1 MTYQVETLSGLS
13 QILRFRRDPLE
24 FIGDAGRRSIDI
36 RQIQLGL
43 TDVFHVNHPDLIR
56 DVLVNHDWN
65 FEKGRG
71 LKMSK
76 PFLGNGLLTSE
87 GELHRR
93 QRRMVQP
100 AFHSARLASYAQA
113 MVSCAA
119 EMRAGW
125 TADKSYAID
134 QEMMRLTLQI
144 VGQTLFSADLQKDA
158 EGVGQSL
165 TQALKL
171 FRGLASPLAQL
182 FAPWRKWAQHRV
194 AQSRLQLES
203 ILRPIIEEHRTHPEK
218 YDDMLSMLMGAQEEN
233 TTGYMS
239 DELLLDESLTLFL
252 AGHETTAN
260 ALTWA
265 WYLLAQHPEEAD
277 SLYAELDSL
286 LAGRLPTLGDVPR
299 LEVTGRIFREVLRL
313 YPPAWII
320 ARTAVTDYRLGDVDV
335 PAGSMIFMSP
345 YATQRDPRFWDSPEV
360 FRPDRWKADANGRPK
375 FAYYPFAAGTRNCIG
390 ENFAMME
397 GVLGMATLAQQWR
410 FNLVPDQTV
419 EPFPKVTLRPRSS
432 MYFTLE
438 QRVPQPA

>member
-1 MTYQVETLSGLS
+1 MSYTVETLKGLAP
-13 QILRFRRDPLE
+13 ILRFRSEPLE

-36 RQIQLGL
+36 RQIQLGFR
-43 TDVFHVNHPDLIR
+43 DVFQVNHPDLVR

-71 LKMSK
+71 LKASK

-93 QRRMVQP
+93 QRRLVQP
-100 AFHSARLASYAQA
+100 AFHSARLASYAQS

-119 EMRAGW
+119 QMRGGW
-125 TADKSYAID
+125 KHGVPYAID

-144 VGQTLFSADLQKDA
+144 VGQTLFSADLQHDA
-158 EGVGQSL
+158 EGVGESL

-194 AQSRLQLES
+194 AQSRLQLEN

-218 YDDMLSMLMGAQEEN
+218 YDDMLSMLMGAQDDN

-265 WYLLAQHPEEAD
+265 WYLLAQHAAEAEL
-277 SLYAELDSL
+277 LYAELDTV
-286 LAGRLPTLGDVPR
+286 LAGRLPTLDDMPR
-299 LEVTGRIFREVLRL
+299 LDVTGRIFREVLRL

-320 ARTAVTDYRLGDVDV
+320 ARTAVTDYRLGEVDV
-335 PAGSMIFMSP
+335 PAGSMLFMSP
-345 YATQRDPRFWDSPEV
+345 YATQRDPRFWDEPEA
-360 FRPDRWKADANGRPK
+360 FRPDRWKGDANGRPK

-397 GVLGMATLAQQWR
+397 GVLVMATLAQQWR
-410 FNLVPDQTV
+410 FGLVPHQTI
-419 EPFPKVTLRPRSS
+419 EPFPRVTLRPRNSI
-432 MYFTLE
+432 YFTLE
-438 QRVPQPA
+438 EQVRSS